1 MGTTLEFALASQ
13 SPRRRDLL
21 NEAGFSFR
29 AFPVK
34 VSEIFD
40 KNLNAG
46 DQASHLA
53 TIKARAAL
61 DEHNELKSPGFL
73 VLGADTIVALDET
86 LFGKPENTLEAADF
100 LRLLS
105 GKTHRVITG
114 ISLHETGSTNFYT
127 GYDQTLVEFRTL
139 SETEISDYVAT
150 GEPMDKAGGYAIQ
163 GLAAKFVSKVE
174 GSWSNVVG
182 LPMERLE
189 AVLNE
194 KGWNVRRTKS
204 K

>member
-1 MGTTLEFALASQ
+1 METLLEFALASQ

-21 NEAGFSFR
+21 KAAGFSFR

-61 DEHNELKSPGFL
+61 EEHKELKLPGYL
-73 VLGADTIVALDET
+73 VLGADTIVADGET
-86 LFGKPENTLEAADF
+86 LLGKPENTLEAHQF

-114 ISLHETGSTNFYT
+114 ISLHESGATNFYT
-127 GYDQTLVEFRTL
+127 GFDQTLVQFRDL
-139 SETEISDYVAT
+139 SDAEIAEYVAT

-163 GLAAKFVSKVE
+163 GGAAKFVSKVE

-189 AVLNE
+189 KVLQE
-194 KGWNVRRTKS
+194 KGWNVRRAKS
-204 K
+204 N